1 MKNADQVMCD
11 YYTKTTEGLKKEY
24 GEVKSDE
31 LSVVKGFD
39 LPVHKSLNKLLTK
52 K

>member
-1 MKNADQVMCD
+1 MKATDHVMCD
-11 YYTKTTEGLKKEY
+11 YYAKTPEGLKKEY

-31 LSVVKGFD
+31 LKVVKGFD
-39 LPVHKSLNKLLTK
+39 LPVHKSLNKLLEK